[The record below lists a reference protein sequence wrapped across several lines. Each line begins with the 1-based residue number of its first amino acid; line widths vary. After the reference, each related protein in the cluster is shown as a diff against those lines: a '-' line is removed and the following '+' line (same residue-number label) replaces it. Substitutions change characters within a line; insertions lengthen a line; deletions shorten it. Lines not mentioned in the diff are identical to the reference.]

1 MPRKINIILKHIGIS
16 NCSKLQEKILTA
28 TKGIKNIIIWGNK
41 GNYGRYYYNY
51 VR

>member
-28 TKGIKNIIIWGNK
+28 TKGIKKHNHMGK
-41 GNYGRYYYNY
+41 QR
-51 VR
+51 